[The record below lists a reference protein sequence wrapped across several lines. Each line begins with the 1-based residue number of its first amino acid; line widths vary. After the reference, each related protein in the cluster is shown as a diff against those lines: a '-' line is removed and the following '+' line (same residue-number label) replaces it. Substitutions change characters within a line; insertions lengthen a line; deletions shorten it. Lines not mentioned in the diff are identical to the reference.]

1 MKNKHQK
8 FMEEAYKEAQ
18 ISLQQGGIPI
28 GAILV
33 RDDEV
38 IGRGHNKRIQHGSS
52 ILHAEVDC
60 LENAGRLRGAD
71 YKKCTIYTT
80 LSPCVMC
87 SGAIILYQIPQ
98 IVIGENENFKG
109 PEQYIKDNGVELIN
123 LNLPTCKEILKNFI
137 ENNPELWNED
147 IGI

>member
-1 MKNKHQK
+1 
-8 FMEEAYKEAQ
+8 MEEAYKEAQ

>member
-1 MKNKHQK
+1 
-8 FMEEAYKEAQ
+8 MEEAYKEAQ

-33 RDDEV
+33 RDDEI

-52 ILHAEVDC
+52 ILHAEMDC

-80 LSPCVMC
+80 LSPCNMC

>member
-1 MKNKHQK
+1 
-8 FMEEAYKEAQ
+8 MEEAYKEAQ

-52 ILHAEVDC
+52 ILHAEMDC

>member
-18 ISLQQGGIPI
+18 ISLKQGGIPI

-33 RDDEV
+33 KDDE
-38 IGRGHNKRIQHGSS
+38 IISRGHNKRIQQGSS
-52 ILHAEVDC
+52 ILHAEMDC

-71 YKKCTIYTT
+71 YKKCTMYTT
-80 LSPCVMC
+80 LSPCAMC

-98 IVIGENENFKG
+98 VVIGENENFKG
-109 PEQYIKDNGVELIN
+109 LEQYLKDNDVELIN
-123 LNLPTCKEILKNFI
+123 LNLATGKEILKNFI
-137 ENNPELWNED
+137 EKNPELWNED

>member
-1 MKNKHQK
+1 
-8 FMEEAYKEAQ
+8 MEEAYKEAQ

-33 RDDEV
+33 RDDEI

-52 ILHAEVDC
+52 ILHAEMDC

-98 IVIGENENFKG
+98 VVIGENENFKG

>member
-1 MKNKHQK
+1 
-8 FMEEAYKEAQ
+8 MEEAYKEAQ

-28 GAILV
+28 GAILA
-33 RDDEV
+33 RDDEI

-52 ILHAEVDC
+52 ILHAEMDC

-71 YKKCTIYTT
+71 YNKCTIYTT
-80 LSPCVMC
+80 LSPCAMC

-98 IVIGENENFKG
+98 VVIGENENFKG
-109 PEQYIKDNGVELIN
+109 PEQYLKDEGVELIN

>member
-33 RDDEV
+33 RDDEI

>member
-33 RDDEV
+33 RDDEI

-52 ILHAEVDC
+52 ILHAEMDC

-80 LSPCVMC
+80 LSPCNMC

>member
-1 MKNKHQK
+1 
-8 FMEEAYKEAQ
+8 MEEAYKEAQ

-80 LSPCVMC
+80 LSPCNMC

>member
-80 LSPCVMC
+80 LSPCNMC

>member
-1 MKNKHQK
+1 
-8 FMEEAYKEAQ
+8 MEEAYKEAQ

-33 RDDEV
+33 RDDEI

-52 ILHAEVDC
+52 ILHAEMDC

-80 LSPCVMC
+80 LSPCTMC

-98 IVIGENENFKG
+98 VVIGENENFKG

>member
-1 MKNKHQK
+1 
-8 FMEEAYKEAQ
+8 MEEAYKEAQ

-33 RDDEV
+33 RDDEI

-52 ILHAEVDC
+52 ILHAEMDC

>member
-1 MKNKHQK
+1 
-8 FMEEAYKEAQ
+8 MEEAYKEAQ

-33 RDDEV
+33 RDDEI